1 MSDARP
7 PDGVP
12 AAVPPVPQAPIA
24 SAKQILLG
32 TLAALMAAAVILVFA
47 VLPAEYGID
56 ITGLG
61 RLVGLTE
68 LASVRPG
75 VVTLQTGEHKTDS
88 AQFVLGPFQFVEY
101 KYRLEKGGSMVYSWN
116 ATGQVMAELHSEPDG
131 APLGYAETF
140 DKQQGTQGAGAYT
153 APFSGI
159 HGWYWENVD
168 QKDVT
173 ITVATAG
180 FYSAVAEISSSGDL
194 PHGLTDLHGRKLP
207 AAPATRARP

>member
-1 MSDARP
+1 MSEDRP
-7 PDGVP
+7 SSGAPGIGPGP
-12 AAVPPVPQAPIA
+12 AAPLVA
-24 SAKQILLG
+24 SAKQIVLG
-32 TLAALMAAAVILVFA
+32 TLAAIAAAAILLVFA
-47 VLPAEYGID
+47 ILPAEYGID
-56 ITGLG
+56 LTGLG
-61 RLVGLTE
+61 GVVGLTE
-68 LASVRPG
+68 LASARPG
-75 VVTLQTGEHKTDS
+75 VVALQTGEHKTDA
-88 AQFVLGPFQFVEY
+88 AQFVLGPFQFIEY

-116 ATGQVMAELHSEPDG
+116 ATGQVMSELHSEPDG

-173 ITVATAG
+173 IRVATAG
-180 FYSAVAEISSSGDL
+180 FYSAAAEIFSGGDV
-194 PHGLTDLHGRKLP
+194 PHSLTDLHGRKLS

>member
-1 MSDARP
+1 MSGDRP
-7 PDGVP
+7 APWTSSVRSDV
-12 AAVPPVPQAPIA
+12 AAPPVATT
-24 SAKQILLG
+24 KQIVLG
-32 TLAALMAAAVILVFA
+32 TVGALLAAAVLLVFA

-56 ITGLG
+56 LTGLG
-61 RLVGLTE
+61 GVVGLTE
-68 LASVRPG
+68 LSSVRPG
-75 VVTLQTGEHKTDS
+75 VVALQTAEHKTDS
-88 AQFVLGPFQFVEY
+88 AQFVLGPFQFIEY
-101 KYRLEKGGSMVYSWN
+101 KYRLEKGGSMVYSWR
-116 ATGQVMAELHSEPDG
+116 ASGQVMSELHSEPDG

-180 FYSAVAEISSSGDL
+180 FYSAATEIFSGGDV
-194 PHGLTDLHGRKLP
+194 PHSLTDLHGRKLA
-207 AAPATRARP
+207 AAPATRVRP